1 MNNLSVLKA
10 MRLSIKLTCCVFFAL
25 QLSAQNKVEII
36 GQIKITGGSPAVGKV
51 LTSDSEGLGTWQY
64 PVGETKHYASI
75 YNLSAQ
81 IVAIESDVIFDNN
94 AILTSAFTHLP
105 STSQISFLES
115 GTYKVNFSVSG
126 TEPNQF
132 ALFLNGAQVAGS
144 VYASG
149 AGTQQNNGVA
159 LLVASVGDILTLR
172 NHSSAA
178 AVTLASYIGGTEE
191 NVNASIVIEKL

>member
-1 MNNLSVLKA
+1 MNNLSVFKA
-10 MRLSIKLTCCVFFAL
+10 MLLSIKLTCCVFFAL

-64 PVGETKHYASI
+64 PVGETKQYASI

-81 IVAIESDVIFDNN
+81 SVAIESDVIFDNN
-94 AILTSAFTHLP
+94 AILTSAFTHVP
-105 STSQISFLES
+105 NTSQISFLES

-144 VYASG
+144 VYGSG

-159 LLVASVGDILTLR
+159 LLVASLGDILTLR

-178 AVTLASYIGGTEE
+178 AVTLASFIGGTEE
-191 NVNASIVIEKL
+191 NVNAAIVIEKL